1 MPEVGAAAE
10 HVVGRHDDLIAKF
23 AHDVRRL
30 LVRDRTVVVRNE
42 HDALLARHLFRLVL
56 PAGLSCRK
64 GEEGEREQKR

>member
-42 HDALLARHLFRLVL
+42 HDAFLARHLLCLVL
-56 PAGLSCRK
+56 LASLSSRQN
-64 GEEGEREQKR
+64 EEGEREQKR